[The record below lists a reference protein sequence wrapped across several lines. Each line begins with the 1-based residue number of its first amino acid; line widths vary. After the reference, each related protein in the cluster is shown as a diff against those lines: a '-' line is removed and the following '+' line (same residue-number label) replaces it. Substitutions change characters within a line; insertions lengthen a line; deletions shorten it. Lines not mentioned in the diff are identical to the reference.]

1 MGTRRKSR
9 ELALQALYQGELAG
23 KAGLTDFAEFCAH
36 FQMPKKAM
44 PYAELLLDGIREK
57 GAEIDQLIRGSAENW
72 RLERMSV
79 IDRNILRLAV
89 YELNFRDDVPNRVV
103 INEAVELAKRYSTDD
118 SGPFINGVLDGMART
133 AVQGSG
139 KRLPAANGLSKL

>member
-23 KAGLTDFAEFCAH
+23 PAGMLDFAEFCAH
-36 FQMPKKAM
+36 FQVNRKAM
-44 PYAELLLDGIREK
+44 PYAKKLLDGVLGKRE
-57 GAEIDQLIRGSAENW
+57 EINQLISSHAENW

-89 YELNFRDDVPNRVV
+89 FELHYLDDVPASVA
-103 INEAVELAKRYSTDD
+103 INEAVEIAKRYSTDD
-118 SGPFINGVLDGMART
+118 SGPFINGILDAMAKE
-133 AVQGSG
+133 AVSG
-139 KRLPAANGLSKL
+139 TGHKAKSA

>member
-23 KAGLTDFAEFCAH
+23 PAGVFDFAEFCAH
-36 FQMPKKAM
+36 FQANRKAM
-44 PYAELLLDGIREK
+44 PYAKKLLDGVLGKRE
-57 GAEIDQLIRGSAENW
+57 EINQLISRHAENW

-89 YELNFRDDVPNRVV
+89 FELHYLDDVPASVA
-103 INEAVELAKRYSTDD
+103 INEAVEIAKRYSTDD
-118 SGPFINGVLDGMART
+118 SGPFINGILDAM
-133 AVQGSG
+133 VKEVVSG
-139 KRLPAANGLSKL
+139 DGG

>member
-23 KAGLTDFAEFCAH
+23 QEKRLDFEEFCAH
-36 FQMPKKAM
+36 FQVNKKSI
-44 PYAELLLDGIREK
+44 PYAKKLLVGIQEK
-57 GAEIDQLIRGSAENW
+57 GDQLNQLISRYAENW

-89 YELNFRDDVPNRVV
+89 YEMYFLDDVPTSVA
-103 INEAVELAKRYSTDD
+103 INEAVEIAKRYSTDD
-118 SGPFINGVLDGMART
+118 SGPFINGILDTMSREEI
-133 AVQGSG
+133 SG
-139 KRLPAANGLSKL
+139 KENR

>member
-23 KAGLTDFAEFCAH
+23 PNGHLDFQEFCAH
-36 FQMPKKAM
+36 FQVNKKAT
-44 PYAELLLDGIREK
+44 PYAKKLLDGVLEK
-57 GAEIDQLIRGSAENW
+57 GAAIDKLISNHAENW

-89 YELNFRDDVPNRVV
+89 YEVHYQDDVPASVA
-103 INEAVELAKRYSTDD
+103 INEAVEIAKRYSTDD
-118 SGPFINGVLDGMART
+118 SGSFINGILDAMAKEM
-133 AVQGSG
+133 VSGSEENA
-139 KRLPAANGLSKL
+139 KQPDSKP

>member
-23 KAGLTDFAEFCAH
+23 EALLLDFEEFCAH
-36 FQMPKKAM
+36 FQVNKKAI
-44 PYAELLLDGIREK
+44 PYAEKLLGGVQGKRE
-57 GAEIDQLIRGSAENW
+57 EIDLLISRYAENW

-89 YELNFRDDVPNRVV
+89 YELRYQDDVPTSVA
-103 INEAVELAKRYSTDD
+103 INEAVEIAKRYSTDD
-118 SGPFINGVLDGMART
+118 SGPFINGILDAMAKEET
-133 AVQGSG
+133 SG
-139 KRLPAANGLSKL
+139 AENKTKIV